1 MSVVRKIISLQKD
14 DAEFLENKS
23 ISLSKFVQNN
33 IKKLKIETR
42 SASNS
47 ERVSSSSHSGEHT

>member
-1 MSVVRKIISLQKD
+1 MSVVRKMISLQKD

-33 IKKLKIETR
+33 IEKLKTETR
-42 SASNS
+42 SSLGC
-47 ERVSSSSHSGEHT
+47 ERVSKSSHSGEHS